1 MPKYVLAYHGGSMP
15 ETKEEQG
22 KVMAAWGA
30 WMGGLGGNPVG
41 QSATV
46 NADGSISQDGGSN
59 PLSGYSLLNADNQE
73 AALRLQAAARFCSAA
88 AASRSLRQS
97 KCRTCVIGAGS
108 AMTSPRVRF
117 SARHRAPGHA
127 STTTRPASTDTG

>member
-1 MPKYVLAYHGGSMP
+1 MPKYVLADHGGSMP
-15 ETKEEQG
+15 ETKEERG

-30 WMGGLGGNPVG
+30 WMGGLGDALVDGGNPVG

-73 AALRLQAAARFCSAA
+73 AALK
-88 AASRSLRQS
+88 AASGCPILQR
-97 KCRTCVIGAGS
+97 GGS
-108 AMTSPRVRF
+108 VEVAEAIEM
-117 SARHRAPGHA
+117 
-127 STTTRPASTDTG
+127 